1 MEGVLKEM
9 WRKAPVTTGLVGIMV
24 VVYVGVLIT
33 GGLTVPNLLRW
44 GALYPPYVAVG
55 QSWRLLTAGFLHL
68 GWEHLLLNGLTLAL
82 IGYYVE
88 QLFGHWRLLALFL
101 LSVLGGN
108 LASCAFDPTSL
119 AVGAST
125 GIFGLFGAFIFL
137 GSEFRQQE
145 GVRLMA
151 RQFLIL
157 VGINVAFDF
166 LLPHVGLV
174 AHLGGLLVGFLAA
187 AMLGAPR
194 LGPVNLVKRGLS
206 GAILL
211 GLVIL
216 CYGMGR

>member
-1 MEGVLKEM
+1 M

-24 VVYVGVLIT
+24 VVYAGVLIT

-55 QSWRLLTAGFLHL
+55 QAWRLLTAGFLHL

-194 LGPVNLVKRGLS
+194 LGSVNLVKRGLS
-206 GAILL
+206 GAILI
-211 GLVIL
+211 GLAIL

>member
-1 MEGVLKEM
+1 M

-24 VVYVGVLIT
+24 VVYLGVIIT

-108 LASCAFDPTSL
+108 LASCVFDPTSL

>member
-1 MEGVLKEM
+1 M

-24 VVYVGVLIT
+24 VVYAGVLIT

-55 QSWRLLTAGFLHL
+55 QAWRLLTAGFLHL

-206 GAILL
+206 GAILI
-211 GLVIL
+211 GLAIL

>member
-55 QSWRLLTAGFLHL
+55 QAWRLLTAGFLHL
-68 GWEHLLLNGLTLAL
+68 GWEHLLLNSLTLAL

-119 AVGAST
+119 AVRAST

-206 GAILL
+206 GAILI
-211 GLVIL
+211 GLAIL

>member
-1 MEGVLKEM
+1 M

>member
-24 VVYVGVLIT
+24 VVYAGVLIT

-55 QSWRLLTAGFLHL
+55 QAWRLLTAGFLHL

-88 QLFGHWRLLALFL
+88 QIFGHWRLLALFL

-206 GAILL
+206 GAILI
-211 GLVIL
+211 GLTIL